1 MNPISF
7 SRALRN
13 SGLLAKSSRFFVRD
27 YSSLIVNRSLLCP
40 CYSGCNALP
49 RTLPAKGFQ
58 RFYSSDSAFNLPTRT
73 FTFFVLSSLGI
84 VGGFYVISYS
94 LRVWVSGFGSGVA
107 IQRLQGHGR
116 SGRAVSDRY

>member
-13 SGLLAKSSRFFVRD
+13 SGLLAKSSRFYVRD

-40 CYSGCNALP
+40 CYSGYNALP
-49 RTLPAKGFQ
+49 AKVFR

-107 IQRLQGHGR
+107 IQRLQGYGR
-116 SGRAVSDRY
+116 SGRAVSGRY